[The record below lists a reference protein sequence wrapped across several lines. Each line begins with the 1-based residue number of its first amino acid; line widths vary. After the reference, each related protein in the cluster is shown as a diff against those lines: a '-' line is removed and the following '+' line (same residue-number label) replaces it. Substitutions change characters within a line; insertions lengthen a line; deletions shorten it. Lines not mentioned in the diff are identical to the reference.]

1 MFNLDTRVHLNE
13 VWIAFLVHKEFKC
26 TGISVADLL
35 AKLDSAV
42 ENNLTCCFRNTESRC
57 IFNNL
62 LMTTLHGA
70 VTIVKVNNVA
80 VIICKHLYFD
90 MLWSTDIFFDENL
103 VVTKSFLGFIA
114 GFTVFLRHVFSIV
127 DDTHTTSA
135 AAVGSFQHNRIA
147 NHFSNLHDFFFS
159 L

>member
-1 MFNLDTRVHLNE
+1 MTALNR
-13 VWIAFLVHKEFKC
+13 
-26 TGISVADLL
+26 T
-35 AKLDSAV
+35 
-42 ENNLTCCFRNTESRC
+42 
-57 IFNNL
+57 
-62 LMTTLHGA
+62 
-70 VTIVKVNNVA
+70 VTIIKVNNIA
-80 VIICKHLYFD
+80 VVISKYLYFD

-135 AAVGSFQHNRIA
+135 AAVGGFQHNRIA
-147 NHFSNLHDFFFS
+147 NHISNLHDFFFS

>member
-1 MFNLDTRVHLNE
+1 
-13 VWIAFLVHKEFKC
+13 
-26 TGISVADLL
+26 
-35 AKLDSAV
+35 
-42 ENNLTCCFRNTESRC
+42 
-57 IFNNL
+57 
-62 LMTTLHGA
+62 MTTLHGA

-147 NHFSNLHDFFFS
+147 NHISNLHDFFFS